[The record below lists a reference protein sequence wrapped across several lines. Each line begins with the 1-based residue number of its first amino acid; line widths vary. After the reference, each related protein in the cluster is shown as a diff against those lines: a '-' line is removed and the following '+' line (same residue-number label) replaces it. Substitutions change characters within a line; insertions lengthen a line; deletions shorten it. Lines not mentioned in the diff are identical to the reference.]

1 MINWIKTNIQGDKY
15 IWVIAIVLSV
25 IGLLSV
31 YSATS
36 LLAFQQEATQH
47 PVEILTTAQNFL
59 STRSGTS
66 VYTST
71 GSFSC
76 LLSPDTAWF
85 LNAPTQILPPRTRN
99 TNLDIYQLTLHRS
112 SS

>member
-36 LLAFQQEATQH
+36 LLAFQQKE
-47 PVEILTTAQNFL
+47 EILSFFTQTL
-59 STRSGTS
+59 SINIFQF
-66 VYTST
+66 Y
-71 GSFSC
+71 
-76 LLSPDTAWF
+76 
-85 LNAPTQILPPRTRN
+85 RN
-99 TNLDIYQLTLHRS
+99 VVCS
-112 SS
+112 